1 MTVSIPPIVPR
12 TSVVTRLRATRRN
25 RHGDRTVSA
34 WIPGVSRALTLVAV
48 VFLIG
53 VLPWLSGQDPAL
65 KILRARSADQTP
77 SPEALTA
84 IRTELGLEG
93 GPFVMFGTWLGNLFQ
108 GDAGTSWVSGR
119 PVFEPM
125 MEALQVSLTLM
136 MFSAIT
142 GIVVGV
148 LLSIRTLIKG
158 LNGRPTNSHGSVAAL
173 LTALPEFLL
182 ASLVLIVFA
191 VWLQWFPPFGWKGI
205 EYAVLP
211 ALAMGLPAGGLL
223 GRLFSNA
230 LVATFNEAWVRTWVV
245 SGYSKPRI
253 GRAVIRRALPG
264 LMTQFGLVMVG
275 LTGGAVAVEQV
286 FTVPG
291 IGRETLLAAQS
302 QDMPSLQIGVLMLI
316 ALAVF
321 CGLITTIGRKLLL
334 GPALKNKSV
343 PRSVPPTP
351 SGPRAW
357 ILPAICTAALTALI
371 LAGLGRD
378 AYAMQFGRLAPPS
391 WAAPLGSDAVGRDLL
406 ARVSQ
411 GALSTI
417 GIAVIVIFSCL
428 ALGLLIGLF
437 PSLATGPIEVT
448 NAAPPIVAG
457 LIVAAIFGSSAMGA
471 AVAVTAVSWAPLA
484 AHTAAL
490 AGEVK
495 AQPHVQIL
503 PILGVGNFRL
513 LTRYVLPAVFGQVFK
528 HAMLRFPGTALALA
542 ALGFLGLGPQP
553 PKPEWGLVLAEGMP
567 YMERAP
573 WAVLVPVGALI
584 ILAIL
589 GVALSNISANGKFF
603 RRKAKT
609 EVTAPLLSAPVV
621 ASERL
626 ANN

>member
-1 MTVSIPPIVPR
+1 MTVSLTP
-12 TSVVTRLRATRRN
+12 VVARVRATRRN
-25 RHGDRTVSA
+25 RYGDRTVSA
-34 WIPGVSRALTLVAV
+34 WIPGASRFLTLAAV

-53 VLPWLSGQDPAL
+53 VLPWLSGGDPAL
-65 KILRARSADQTP
+65 KILRARSAEQTP
-77 SPEALTA
+77 SPEALAA
-84 IRTELGLEG
+84 IRSELGLDS

-108 GDAGTSWVSGR
+108 GDAGTSWISGR
-119 PVFEPM
+119 PVFDPM
-125 MEALQVSLTLM
+125 MGALQVSLTLM
-136 MFSAIT
+136 MFSALA
-142 GIVVGV
+142 GIVVGL
-148 LLSIRTLIKG
+148 LLSIGTLIKG
-158 LNGRPTNSHGSVAAL
+158 LNGRPTNSHGAVAAL
-173 LTALPEFLL
+173 LTSLPEFLL
-182 ASLVLIVFA
+182 ASLFLIVFA
-191 VWLQWFPPFGWKGI
+191 VWLRWFPPFGWTGMQH
-205 EYAVLP
+205 AVLP
-211 ALAMGLPAGGLL
+211 ALAMGVPAGGLL

-245 SGYSKPRI
+245 SGYSKARI

-286 FTVPG
+286 FSVPG
-291 IGRETLLAAQS
+291 IGRATLIAAQS
-302 QDMPSLQIGVLMLI
+302 QDMPTLQVGVLMLI

-321 CGLITTIGRKLLL
+321 CGVVTTIGRKLLL
-334 GPALKNKSV
+334 GPALRNKSV

-357 ILPAICTAALTALI
+357 ILPAVCTAVLAALI

-378 AYAMQFGRLAPPS
+378 AYAMQFGRLAAPS

-417 GIAVIVIFSCL
+417 GIAVIVIFACL

-457 LIVAAIFGSSAMGA
+457 LIVAAVFGSSAMGA

-513 LTRYVLPAVFGQVFK
+513 LTRYVLPSVFGQVFK

-567 YMERAP
+567 YIERAP

-584 ILAIL
+584 ILAVL
-589 GVALSNISANGKFF
+589 GVALSNISTDAKFF
-603 RRKAKT
+603 RRKGKHGA
-609 EVTAPLLSAPVV
+609 AAQQDSLV
-621 ASERL
+621 AVPSEL
-626 ANN
+626 ITKP